1 MSNVVRVCVL
11 LCQDLLVVPA
21 ARQGGGALSEEPEL
35 TAAQLV
41 VTVPQPDDS
50 GANTLDRYEWQ
61 AAMAAADGLKLY
73 LDALGSEKR
82 IESDDDRRILC
93 EYHEDWVALHG
104 ANAELVSGKHR
115 DPAAGPFRTLNQL
128 ADEGGVAHLFLRW
141 HALKEKPTCRLA
153 TTGGLAPG
161 DPQKLEATIHYLRE
175 LQKSGA
181 EYTIPDEHLTY
192 VAKLHSAIRT
202 YGGKNLPDNWS
213 PEDDEPLPEEAQ
225 RLQVA
230 RFLSVLNIQHGLI
243 MRNYVSHAAP
253 SMYAKPVVE
262 QLGLDVAP
270 DALWNAVLG
279 LFRTRM
285 RAAGPRPDG
294 ALPPV
299 LSLANGRAPSSRGES
314 ERDLMARLVTMQDI
328 DIAVVTAIS
337 NPSAYESLSPP
348 VRMSRAAVKMKKG
361 KCSDNS
367 IERGEQ
373 LRRDYLK
380 YWRARMSGDP
390 TALAE
395 REALRR
401 LLLRISDQVCNP
413 SLRAVEEWGTAFW
426 FAIQTALDE
435 VPAEKLPAGMDSD
448 LLLGGIS
455 DLANACQ
462 IWFSDSFDVA
472 AEIANLRERNQG
484 SAA

>member
-1 MSNVVRVCVL
+1 M
-11 LCQDLLVVPA
+11 
-21 ARQGGGALSEEPEL
+21 SEEPEL

-73 LDALGSEKR
+73 LAALGADKQVKSE
-82 IESDDDRRILC
+82 DDRRILC

-104 ANAELVSGKHR
+104 GNAELVSGKHR

-141 HALKEKPTCRLA
+141 VALKEKPTCRLA

-161 DPQKLEATIHYLRE
+161 DPQKLEAAIHTLRQLRGSDCE
-175 LQKSGA
+175 FV
-181 EYTIPDEHLTY
+181 IPDECLPY
-192 VAKLHSAIRT
+192 VTKVHSAIRT
-202 YGGKNLPDNWS
+202 YGGDHLPENWS
-213 PEDDEPLPEEAQ
+213 PDNTESLSEEEQ

-243 MRNYVSHAAP
+243 MRTYVSHAAP
-253 SMYAKPVVE
+253 SMYAKPVVDH
-262 QLGLDVAP
+262 LGLDVTP

-285 RAAGPRPDG
+285 RAAGPKPDG
-294 ALPPV
+294 TLPPV
-299 LSLANGRAPSSRGES
+299 LALANGGMPRSPGES
-314 ERDLMARLVTMQDI
+314 ERDLLARVVTMYDI
-328 DIAVVTAIS
+328 DVAVITAVA

-348 VRMSRAAVKMKKG
+348 TRMSRAAVKMKKG

-367 IERGEQ
+367 IERAEQ
-373 LRRDYLK
+373 LRRDYQK

-395 REALRR
+395 RDALRR
-401 LLLRISDQVCNP
+401 LLLRVSDQADTQ
-413 SLRAVEEWGTAFW
+413 SLRANGEWGAALW
-426 FAIQTALDE
+426 LAIQVALDD
-435 VPAEKLPAGMDSD
+435 VPMEKLPAGMDPD

-462 IWFSDSFDVA
+462 IWFSGRFDVI
-472 AEIANLRERNQG
+472 AEIAALRERNQG